1 MMQDARRNAGCPERK
16 AMPLY
21 EYRCEDCETA
31 FEKLVRAF
39 REDVHCPEC
48 GSGTV
53 ERLLS
58 TFAMSTSSGFTP
70 SSGGGCGCGR
80 GGCGCGR

>member
-1 MMQDARRNAGCPERK
+1 
-16 AMPLY
+16 MPIY

-39 REDVHCPEC
+39 REEVACPRC
-48 GSGTV
+48 GSTEL

-58 TFAMSTSSGFTP
+58 TFAMSGTGSAGTGPSAFGGGACSS
-70 SSGGGCGCGR
+70 GGCGCGAS
-80 GGCGCGR
+80 GSGCRH

>member
-1 MMQDARRNAGCPERK
+1 
-16 AMPLY
+16 MPIY

-31 FEKLVRAF
+31 FEKLVRTF
-39 REDVHCPEC
+39 REDVACPGC
-48 GSGTV
+48 GSLDV

-58 TFAMSTSSGFTP
+58 TFAMAGGSDRGP

-80 GGCGCGR
+80 GGCGCAH